1 MKSFKGCN
9 YTKLSCNNRDLLG
22 KHITLHASNEPP
34 METHAQ
40 RIIQCRKSL
49 EELLPVAEKLGISI
63 NVEYLP
69 RTCVGNCEDELEAL
83 VDGFPKEYVGI
94 CLDVN
99 HIMHRYRELPAIIK
113 HLSPRLKSFHICDYD
128 GIDEMHWFAG
138 QGIIQWN
145 EVMAAIK
152 EIPHDVLLIS
162 ETMYQLGTKV
172 SHIADPYF
180 AIRQTEDSF
189 FFLENCKEIMQARE
203 KFRKS
208 LA

>member
-1 MKSFKGCN
+1 MIS
-9 YTKLSCNNRDLLG
+9 
-22 KHITLHASNEPP
+22 HAANADCRT
-34 METHAQ
+34 ETVKNF
-40 RIIQCRKSL
+40 IQINTTSST
-49 EELLPVAEKLGISI
+49 EK
-63 NVEYLP
+63 V
-69 RTCVGNCEDELEAL
+69 
-83 VDGFPKEYVGI
+83 
-94 CLDVN
+94 
-99 HIMHRYRELPAIIK
+99 
-113 HLSPRLKSFHICDYD
+113 HICDYD

>member
-1 MKSFKGCN
+1 
-9 YTKLSCNNRDLLG
+9 
-22 KHITLHASNEPP
+22 
-34 METHAQ
+34 
-40 RIIQCRKSL
+40 
-49 EELLPVAEKLGISI
+49 
-63 NVEYLP
+63 VEYRP
-69 RTCVGNCEDELEAL
+69 RTCVGNSVAELQTITSRFDA
-83 VDGFPKEYVGI
+83 KHVGI
-94 CLDVN
+94 CFDVN
-99 HIMHRYRELPAIIK
+99 HIMDRYRELPDMITELA
-113 HLSPRLKSFHICDYD
+113 PRIRTFHISDYD

-152 EIPHDVLLIS
+152 EIPYDVLLIS